1 MDTITSNNE
10 VVVIRG
16 DAFQA
21 SLEAHVDPGLGA
33 VPLQQTE
40 QIEPRDRCK
49 PMPVERNCVV
59 AVNDGQ
65 VVPTFESCPEVSD
78 EARIAFLQKR
88 QRPLGKDHA
97 PSVRGIGAILFDH
110 DDVVRRTRV
119 LVEEREIQTGRP
131 SADAQ
136 DSHGADCIPA
146 ILTYTHGEMGSPSS
160 HDGRIDLDG
169 FVPVP
174 RERADRYRREGL
186 WLGQT
191 LGELFDQWVERS
203 RDREAVAGADV
214 HGIVQRMS
222 YGDVHQRVN
231 NLAAHLHHHGIVLG
245 SRVVVQ
251 LPNVPGFVTLLLAL
265 FKVGAIPVLALP
277 QHGEHEIGYML
288 DHSGATAYAVARV
301 FKGKDLLPMARAL
314 RAMRPSLRH
323 ILVSGE
329 PDADDVVALERLE
342 MTRPSSVDLAGPA
355 SCDVALFLLSGGTT
369 GVPKLIPRTH
379 DDYGLN
385 LRESARL
392 CGLGESTVYLAALP
406 AAHNFPLGCP
416 GILGTLHSGGRIVLA
431 QSVDAQ
437 SALSL
442 IEAERVTATALVPA
456 IAIRWMESPGLAY
469 RDLSSLT
476 LVQVGGQR
484 FQPEHARLVR
494 PRLGCTLQQVFGM
507 AEGLLNYTRL
517 DDPEDVIVGTQGRPM
532 LAQDEV
538 RIVDEKDRD
547 VAEGVAGELLTRGPY
562 TLTGYFRAPEH
573 NARCFT
579 SDGWYRS
586 GDLVRWHDGNLIV
599 EGRLKDLINR
609 GGEKISAEEL
619 ENLIV
624 AHPGVTQAAVVAMPD
639 RILGERVCAFLVTR
653 DGTSIA
659 QDQLNQF
666 LVDRGLTRFKL
677 PERVEILAELPL
689 TKIGKVDKN
698 ALRDLAR
705 TARVP

>member
-1 MDTITSNNE
+1 MD
-10 VVVIRG
+10 
-16 DAFQA
+16 
-21 SLEAHVDPGLGA
+21 
-33 VPLQQTE
+33 
-40 QIEPRDRCK
+40 
-49 PMPVERNCVV
+49 
-59 AVNDGQ
+59 
-65 VVPTFESCPEVSD
+65 
-78 EARIAFLQKR
+78 
-88 QRPLGKDHA
+88 
-97 PSVRGIGAILFDH
+97 SVF
-110 DDVVRRTRV
+110 
-119 LVEEREIQTGRP
+119 
-131 SADAQ
+131 
-136 DSHGADCIPA
+136 SHG
-146 ILTYTHGEMGSPSS
+146 
-160 HDGRIDLDG
+160 GRIHLDG
-169 FVPVP
+169 FVPVS
-174 RERADRYRREGL
+174 RELADRYRREGL
-186 WLGQT
+186 WQGRT
-191 LGELFDQWVERS
+191 MGELFDEWAERWG
-203 RDREAVAGADV
+203 DRESVAGADV
-214 HGIVQRMS
+214 HGIVHRMN
-222 YGDVHQRVN
+222 YTALRERVN

-301 FKGKDLLPMARAL
+301 FKGKDLLPMARDL

-329 PDADDVVALERLE
+329 PNADDVLGLERLE
-342 MTRPSSVDLAGPA
+342 TTRPHAVDLPA
-355 SCDVALFLLSGGTT
+355 PAACDVALFLLSGGTT

-392 CGLGESTVYLAALP
+392 CGFDESTVYLAALP

-416 GILGTLHSGGRIVLA
+416 GILGTLNSGGRVVLA
-431 QSVDAQ
+431 SSVDAQ

-456 IAIRWMESPGLAY
+456 IAIRWMESPGLAD
-469 RDLSSLT
+469 RDLSSLK

-517 DDPEDVIVGTQGRPM
+517 DDREEVIVGTQGRPM

-538 RIVDEKDRD
+538 RIVDENDRD
-547 VAEGVAGELLTRGPY
+547 VAEGVPGELLTRGPY
-562 TLTGYFRAPEH
+562 TLCGYFRAPEH
-573 NARCFT
+573 NERCFT

-586 GDLVRWHDGNLIV
+586 GDLVRRHNGNLIV

-619 ENLIV
+619 ENLIA
-624 AHPGVTQAAVVAMPD
+624 AHPGVIHTAVVAMPD

-653 DGTSIA
+653 A
-659 QDQLNQF
+659 
-666 LVDRGLTRFKL
+666 
-677 PERVEILAELPL
+677 A
-689 TKIGKVDKN
+689 
-698 ALRDLAR
+698 
-705 TARVP
+705 